1 MTLSLLFLILAFC
14 MAFIRIADFIQF
26 QVTEG
31 TSRMLGKH
39 ADSLIIK
46 LGIMFIIAGALA
58 GLMETL

>member
-1 MTLSLLFLILAFC
+1 